1 MKVVPCIWMCVCV
14 TQWRMRE
21 RVIAQSYVT
30 SWPLHVKQHVV
41 QCQWLQQR
49 YACLDV
55 CLTVPTISLKRFS
68 LLGFHLVSPAWG
80 NSGIQ
85 WKDQQFWQ
93 FNVSFKFYLQV
104 ADFYEFRYWET
115 YDTHITLIH
124 TSVFIT
130 RWLCTTC
137 LHYSFPSIIIYFI
150 SYIIFYSYIYM

>member
-1 MKVVPCIWMCVCV
+1 MKVVPCIWMCVGV
-14 TQWRMRE
+14 TRWQTRE

-30 SWPLHVKQHVV
+30 SWPLHVKQHAV

-68 LLGFHLVSPAWG
+68 LLGLHPVSPAWG

-85 WKDQQFWQ
+85 WKDHQFWQ
-93 FNVSFKFYLQV
+93 LV
-104 ADFYEFRYWET
+104 ADFYECRYRET

-124 TSVFIT
+124 ASVFT
-130 RWLCTTC
+130 MCWLRTTC
-137 LHYSFPSIIIYFI
+137 LHYSLPSIIIYFI
-150 SYIIFYSYIYM
+150 FYILFLHLPLRYFMS